1 MWNNRNVH
9 TLLLGTR
16 SSRATW
22 GSLTVSYK
30 AKRRLASLV
39 VQMVKNLPAVKTT
52 WVRSLDWEDPLEE
65 GMATRSS
72 ILAWRIPWTEEPGG
86 PRSMGSQ
93 RVGHDWVTKHTPPS
107 IGLTIL
113 SSVRG
118 AVIYPNDLKTYTYTE
133 NWNTPVNG
141 SFILFTWVINFGCIG
156 SLLLCRLFCSCGV
169 QTVHCG
175 PSARGTWASHS
186 MWDLPRSGIEPV
198 SPALGNRFL
207 TTRPAGKSS
216 SFNCLNLEV
225 AKKVATDCLSVSD

>member
-39 VQMVKNLPAVKTT
+39 VQMVKNLPAVKAT

-86 PRSMGSQ
+86 PQSMGSQ
-93 RVGHDWVTKHTPPS
+93 RVGHD
-107 IGLTIL
+107 
-113 SSVRG
+113 
-118 AVIYPNDLKTYTYTE
+118 
-133 NWNTPVNG
+133 
-141 SFILFTWVINFGCIG
+141 
-156 SLLLCRLFCSCGV
+156 
-169 QTVHCG
+169 
-175 PSARGTWASHS
+175 
-186 MWDLPRSGIEPV
+186 
-198 SPALGNRFL
+198 
-207 TTRPAGKSS
+207 
-216 SFNCLNLEV
+216 
-225 AKKVATDCLSVSD
+225 